1 MAQPPGRA
9 DDHQTPQDLSTSSRT
24 EQCAVVRR
32 NPGWYQ
38 NSDQGSPILPDNALS
53 RTTVTLSYVSR
64 SHVFSTQDSLCGNS
78 NVYGVPTFSKY
89 SLQPLCQ
96 LDASSNALD
105 QPFLENI
112 DGPIDTDL
120 LQSLSEA
127 QLDLDLETNLK
138 QTFELG
144 TSEQHN
150 VLQSAEN
157 IWLSDSLQSTAASLP
172 ECHAAFLESEKSNS
186 SCKETGHFR
195 DNHCSLENNSATEL
209 LKSLQSMEA
218 VQEDA
223 ALALTNW
230 QEVPKTLPVSLE
242 LVSNE
247 EGIPNQEKSSAEE
260 PAAPLGSHVDS
271 SEEWHE
277 TGNDFQPFPDDTGDI
292 LERDSPQIV
301 CESSTHPK
309 PLHTQVEDTF
319 SPATSLDKTEDLI
332 ILPDTSS
339 LPSRNSS
346 LLKITDA
353 VSEDCTTGLR
363 SNIRR
368 QPPRRRKSALE
379 PLIDLTDDLCMADVL
394 EGNINSK
401 VLNGSAKA
409 LQTTSGRKLP
419 KRSGKGM
426 RLEAIVMNINSS
438 QYNVSGCIRARRK
451 SPKTKLEEV
460 MPRKSN
466 RLSRNHKCNAKSEK
480 PEVSPRNIQ
489 AKASHSKKST
499 SDNHEA
505 LQAGPVQSKHKCSPG
520 KTLSNASTGGISPIT
535 EFPKCQLKRPGKA
548 NHKAKAKTK
557 CTSKKKRKKIP
568 IGNASSMFSPK
579 EPEIKLKYLNYKEE
593 KRSQKTDRFSPFVR
607 VHRQPQAPSLCTVLS
622 NPEEVKTPRKSGQA
636 STEYASVNVPATS
649 CLRLGR
655 VSMHGAQQ
663 RALVCCLCKQ
673 AANAMDLGDLHGP
686 YYSQGYQPP
695 PKIPHDQ
702 SGLKEGES
710 SDSDSSSCSATKWTS
725 IKRQLKWKA
734 AEGSSHVVKRARAE
748 VDWYTPPILPL
759 DPCEYWLHEDCGVWA
774 TGVFLIRGRLYGLEE
789 AVKAAHNAECCAC
802 GGPGA
807 SLGCL
812 SKACPSK
819 YHYRCALRS
828 DCALDQDNFSMRCRK
843 HKNVSMRGLTSRRL
857 EPS

>member
-1 MAQPPGRA
+1 MGPAFTLKGCGIYVVMAQPPGRA

-150 VLQSAEN
+150 
-157 IWLSDSLQSTAASLP
+157 
-172 ECHAAFLESEKSNS
+172 
-186 SCKETGHFR
+186 
-195 DNHCSLENNSATEL
+195 
-209 LKSLQSMEA
+209 
-218 VQEDA
+218 
-223 ALALTNW
+223 
-230 QEVPKTLPVSLE
+230 
-242 LVSNE
+242 
-247 EGIPNQEKSSAEE
+247 
-260 PAAPLGSHVDS
+260 
-271 SEEWHE
+271 
-277 TGNDFQPFPDDTGDI
+277 
-292 LERDSPQIV
+292 
-301 CESSTHPK
+301 
-309 PLHTQVEDTF
+309 
-319 SPATSLDKTEDLI
+319 
-332 ILPDTSS
+332 
-339 LPSRNSS
+339 
-346 LLKITDA
+346 
-353 VSEDCTTGLR
+353 
-363 SNIRR
+363 
-368 QPPRRRKSALE
+368 
-379 PLIDLTDDLCMADVL
+379 
-394 EGNINSK
+394 
-401 VLNGSAKA
+401 
-409 LQTTSGRKLP
+409 
-419 KRSGKGM
+419 
-426 RLEAIVMNINSS
+426 
-438 QYNVSGCIRARRK
+438 
-451 SPKTKLEEV
+451 
-460 MPRKSN
+460 
-466 RLSRNHKCNAKSEK
+466 
-480 PEVSPRNIQ
+480 
-489 AKASHSKKST
+489 
-499 SDNHEA
+499 
-505 LQAGPVQSKHKCSPG
+505 
-520 KTLSNASTGGISPIT
+520 
-535 EFPKCQLKRPGKA
+535 
-548 NHKAKAKTK
+548 
-557 CTSKKKRKKIP
+557 
-568 IGNASSMFSPK
+568 